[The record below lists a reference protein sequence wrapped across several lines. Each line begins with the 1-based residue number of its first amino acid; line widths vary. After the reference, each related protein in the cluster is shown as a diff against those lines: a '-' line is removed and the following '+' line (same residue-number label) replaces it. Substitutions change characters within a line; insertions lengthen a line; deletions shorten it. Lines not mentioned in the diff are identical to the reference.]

1 MLKNL
6 NKIKNELKDESNE
19 HSNKLKNLRKQ
30 NVENEKE
37 NEVQELTGR
46 QIEIIKIINQNKK
59 KMESNLINL
68 INKQNDLLKRI
79 EDNNNY
85 NEIINDYNELKLFK
99 NLKNKDFDYFIK
111 KNEINKNYLNIRSE
125 SVNIYIRLKFN

>member
-1 MLKNL
+1 M
-6 NKIKNELKDESNE
+6 
-19 HSNKLKNLRKQ
+19 
-30 NVENEKE
+30 ENEKE
-37 NEVQELTGR
+37 NEVKQLTGR
-46 QIEIIKIINQNKK
+46 QIEIIKIINQNNK

-85 NEIINDYNELKLFK
+85 NDIINDYNELKSFK

-111 KNEINKNYLNIRSE
+111 KNEINKNYQVLNQS
-125 SVNIYIRLKFN
+125 